1 MEKNLEKKI
10 KLDWGDK
17 PINNFIN
24 NSRLVV
30 CTYIGTTYLETLP
43 NNIPT
48 IIYEN
53 FKNTSF
59 RDEALDDLY
68 QLKKVNILFEDPKE
82 ASEFINDNWSNLKKW
97 WLSENTQKVIDNFCL
112 KYAKKNVDITDDITN
127 IIKNEITN

>member
-1 MEKNLEKKI
+1 M
-10 KLDWGDK
+10 
-17 PINNFIN
+17 
-24 NSRLVV
+24 V

-112 KYAKKNVDITDDITN
+112 KYAKKTLILQTILQ
-127 IIKNEITN
+127 ILLKMKLKIY